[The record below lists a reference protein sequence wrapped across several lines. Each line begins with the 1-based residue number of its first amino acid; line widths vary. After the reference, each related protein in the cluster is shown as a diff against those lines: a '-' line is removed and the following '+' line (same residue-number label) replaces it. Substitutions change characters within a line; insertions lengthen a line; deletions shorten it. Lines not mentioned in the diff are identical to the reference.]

1 MQWTASAFLRYK
13 KVKKL
18 NRTNLKVKFSTQIS
32 PKTNFKAQ
40 MNEKSQQILTNKYND
55 PNTQIPTNKSDELS
69 SRP

>member
-1 MQWTASAFLRYK
+1 MLMQWTASAFLRYK

-40 MNEKSQQILTNKYND
+40 MNETN
-55 PNTQIPTNKSDELS
+55 
-69 SRP
+69 